1 MQRLGGSGIRHD
13 ATVYGPS
20 CGSGSLPIKVADEVD
35 TGPVGDDART
45 VPCRPGPCSRQ
56 PRCGISGKTPHRSG
70 CGRQAPDSRL
80 DARRLSRRAV
90 DDPARVPRRTFS
102 VPYPGNHL
110 RATQRDWSRSG
121 GWWRRSPGQAS
132 WCSIRSVVRAQPGD
146 GRQPWPAAVRNC
158 VRSRASAVRRSGIL
172 DEKRSSVP
180 SPLAADG
187 EGGGAWVLWRS
198 PRDGATA
205 ACESGANYFRIYPHG
220 RCARGADRLRSSR
233 TKAEPRP

>member
-1 MQRLGGSGIRHD
+1 MSTCDGRRRRKAAFCKGASERPLWAHCRH
-13 ATVYGPS
+13 PS
-20 CGSGSLPIKVADEVD
+20 RVTDRASRS
-35 TGPVGDDART
+35 GDDPTGLSRS
-45 VPCRPGPCSRQ
+45 VLLRPLMWRFTQ
-56 PRCGISGKTPHRSG
+56 TPHRSG

-80 DARRLSRRAV
+80 DARRVSRRAV

-110 RATQRDWSRSG
+110 RATQRAWSRSS

-180 SPLAADG
+180 SPLATDC
-187 EGGGAWVLWRS
+187 EGGGAWMLWRS

-205 ACESGANYFRIYPHG
+205 ACESGANCFRIYPHG